1 MQGIGNRLFGA
12 AMSALALV
20 AVPALAQAFPDKP
33 VTIVVP
39 WPAGTVPDTALRVL
53 ADLASE
59 DMGQPIVVTNVT
71 GGGGTK
77 GTAFV
82 KNSEPDGYTIL
93 NNWVAPHVV
102 QRIVNKDIGYDDSD
116 FDPIGGWIFSPFQ
129 IMVSAQHPAQNLQ
142 EFVEWAKAQDGNI
155 DVGVCA
161 AMSVPRFVMEG
172 FLQKAG
178 VENYTP
184 VPFQGCSTENNKG
197 VLDGTLDAT
206 ITDAS
211 GPSTF
216 GDAVRPLAF
225 FTPERV
231 SAAPDVPT
239 ADELGYGLGWGGKST
254 LGWGGLVVPAG
265 VPEDRRQKLIEVL
278 SKWITSDEFVSRMKT
293 ERQIPVEW
301 MPPEEFEALWAS
313 SYDALEPIVSAIVEK
328 EGAK

>member
-1 MQGIGNRLFGA
+1 MSRFGPKTLLA
-12 AMSALALV
+12 AGAVLALTCG
-20 AVPALAQAFPDKP
+20 LAAADAFPEKP

-53 ADLASE
+53 ADLAAE

-82 KNSEPDGYTIL
+82 ANSEPDGYTIL
-93 NNWVAPHVV
+93 NNWVAPQTV
-102 QRIVNKDIGYDDSD
+102 QRIVNGDIGYDDSD
-116 FDPIGGWIFSPFQ
+116 FDPIGGWIFSPFL
-129 IMVSAQHPAQNLQ
+129 IMVSAQHPAQNLG
-142 EFVEWAKAQDGNI
+142 EFVEWAKAQDNI
-155 DVGVCA
+155 NVGVCA
-161 AMSVPRFVMEG
+161 AMSVPRFVMEA
-172 FLQKAG
+172 FLQKA
-178 VENYTP
+178 EITYTP
-184 VPFQGCSTENNKG
+184 IPFQGCSTENNKG

-216 GDAVRPLAF
+216 GAAVRPLAI

-231 SAAPDVPT
+231 DAAPEIPT
-239 ADELGYGLGWGGKST
+239 ADEQGHGLGWGGKSS

-265 VPEDRRQKLIEVL
+265 VPEERRQKLIDVL
-278 SKWITSDEFVSRMKT
+278 EKWITSDEFVSRMKT

-301 MPPEEFEALWAS
+301 MPPEEFRELWAS
-313 SYDALEPIVSAIVEK
+313 SYVALEPIVKAITEK
-328 EGAK
+328 DGSK